1 MRTDTNTLWVEFG
14 RIPRPSRE
22 AEDKRKQ
29 KGYNKPTHVSV
40 LTANKG
46 NPKEVLNAGKRS
58 LPRSSAFERRIG
70 EEESAC
76 AERRPPR

>member
-1 MRTDTNTLWVEFG
+1 MRTDTDILWVEFG
-14 RIPRPSRE
+14 RIHRPSHE
-22 AEDKRKQ
+22 TEDKRIQ
-29 KGYNKPTHVSV
+29 TKPTHVSV